1 MHPTIPAALSPGWKP
16 FVKRFLPGRMLAA
29 ALRHR
34 RAPLSVLRGRRTARD
49 DRRMGRIAPPAP
61 RRRSVRSVVCFVS
74 GPGRPAELLDSI
86 ESVLVSD
93 GESSQVVVIDD
104 FSIDSREALVR
115 ERYPE
120 VAVVPL
126 PVPSGGP
133 PRMWPHVA
141 LALHHARECYDFELF
156 VRLDTDALVVG
167 PGLSQRALEAVGGAD
182 RAAIAGSVVVRA
194 DGEPEDHG
202 YHARVV
208 RGEQRYDRAL
218 ARAVDAAFARRWT
231 PGRVVQGGALCVTR
245 AGVDAMASGGWLGYR
260 QPWHSNATDDLL
272 LSIFASAAGAELVSI
287 GGPGGIFAVANKHL
301 PVATEE
307 LAEGRWLVAHSTRL
321 GFEGEDEATLRERFR
336 ASRATWD
343 QAAVRAR

>member
-1 MHPTIPAALSPGWKP
+1 M
-16 FVKRFLPGRMLAA
+16 KRFLPGRMLVAA
-29 ALRHR
+29 WRHR
-34 RAPLSVLRGRRTARD
+34 RAPLSVLRGRRAARD

-133 PRMWPHVA
+133 PRIWPHVE
-141 LALHHARECYDFELF
+141 LAMRHARERYDFELF
-156 VRLDTDALVVG
+156 VRLDTDALAVG
-167 PGLSQRALEAVGGAD
+167 PELSERTLEAVGGAA
-182 RAAIAGSVVVRA
+182 RPAIAGSVGVRA
-194 DGEPEDHG
+194 DGEIEDHG
-202 YHARVV
+202 YHAGVV

-218 ARAVDAAFARRWT
+218 ARAVDAALARHWT

-245 AGVDAMASGGWLGYR
+245 TGVEAMADGGWLGYR

-307 LAEGRWLVAHSTRL
+307 LADGRWVVAHSTRL
-321 GFEGEDEATLRERFR
+321 GFEGEDEATLRELFR
-336 ASRATWD
+336 ASRAGWGD
-343 QAAVRAR
+343 RSLRAR